1 MNEERKVSE
10 KTRLKHE
17 ARHLRNQI
25 KKHKGILAQRKLVS
39 GLQEKLAALVIEV
52 SQVPVKD

>member
-17 ARHLRNQI
+17 ARNLRNQI
-25 KKHKGILAQRKLVS
+25 KRYKGILAQRKLVS
-39 GLQEKLAALVIEV
+39 ELQEKLAGLIIEV